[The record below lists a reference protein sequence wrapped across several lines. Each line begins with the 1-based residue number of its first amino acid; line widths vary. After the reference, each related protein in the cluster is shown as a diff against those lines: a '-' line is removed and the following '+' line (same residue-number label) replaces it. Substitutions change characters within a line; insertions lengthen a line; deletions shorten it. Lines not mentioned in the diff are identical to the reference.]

1 MASNYTFPK
10 TIADK
15 VSLWF
20 HGRRLGVFGDS
31 QVNTN
36 TSLVI
41 GDNGGVTVGSTRT
54 GANSLKVLANGLASA
69 GAVTVAG
76 TLVGDIVEL
85 VLDLNAAPV
94 VDVTADFESTV
105 SVAGQ
110 VQQTGG
116 SLSAHPCLFFVNPQ
130 AAA

>member
-1 MASNYTFPK
+1 MASNYAFPK

-15 VSLWF
+15 VLLWF
-20 HGRRLGVFGDS
+20 HGRRLGLFGDGQS
-31 QVNTN
+31 TNN

-41 GDNGGVTVGSTRT
+41 GDGGGVTVGSVRT

-76 TLVGDIVEL
+76 TLVGDTVEL
-85 VLDLNAAPV
+85 VLDLNSAA

-116 SLSAHPCLFFVNPQ
+116 SLSGHPCLFFVNPQ
-130 AAA
+130 APA